1 MNFEDFGFSPFSQ
14 EVGAHLGVDASERR
28 IKSKR
33 LVRTYRARGWCAH
46 TEQEVGAHL
55 GVDASERRI

>member
-28 IKSKR
+28 IWSKR
-33 LVRTYRARGWCAH
+33 SVLTGDFC
-46 TEQEVGAHL
+46 
-55 GVDASERRI
+55 

>member
-28 IKSKR
+28 IWSKR
-33 LVRTYRARGWCAH
+33 IVRIGDFCCLRRS
-46 TEQEVGAHL
+46 E
-55 GVDASERRI
+55 ASTPR